1 MPALPL
7 KVLNPLQFLGP
18 AERFRLLP
26 HPRIGHMA
34 EQSGINH
41 ILIPLPV
48 GWGDHVALPLL
59 RGGDHG
65 LEPLPREVI
74 LVPGHLNGV
83 GPGLHRGGEDLEAPN
98 GVAALDPLS
107 DRVGPGAEIPRE
119 EAGLGQQGEA
129 DHTLDP
135 PPPGADLVLEHQ
147 LGGVGPGLEH
157 LPGGDHDPEHRPGEG
172 PGQEHQPVE
181 AGLGQ
186 EHLLGA
192 DLGPDHQYEGDLAAD
207 LQPGEVVGHVLEPQ
221 LDGADH
227 VLEPQLDAV
236 AAHALEPQ
244 LDAAADHAL
253 EPQLGEGGLGLEP
266 QQDEDPA
273 VEVWLGEED
282 LTLGRHKEE
291 AGLVPRQSGRTNPEH
306 LRGGAGPTQVQK

>member
-7 KVLNPLQFLGP
+7 KVLNPHQLLVP
-18 AERFRLLP
+18 AERFLLPP

-41 ILIPLPV
+41 TLILLPI
-48 GWGDHVALPLL
+48 GWGDHAALPLL

-65 LEPLPREVI
+65 LEPLPKGVI
-74 LVPGHLNGV
+74 LVPGPLSGV
-83 GPGLHRGGEDLEAPN
+83 GHGLHRGGEDLEAPN
-98 GVAALDPLS
+98 GVAVLGPLS
-107 DRVGPGAEIPRE
+107 DQVGPGAEILSE

-135 PPPGADLVLEHQ
+135 QPPGADHVLEHQ
-147 LGGVGPGLEH
+147 LGGVGPALEH
-157 LPGGDHDPEHRPGEG
+157 LPGGDHDLEHPPGAG
-172 PGQEHQPVE
+172 PGQEHQPAG

-186 EHLLGA
+186 EHLLDAG
-192 DLGPDHQYEGDLAAD
+192 LGPDHQYEGDLAVD

-221 LDGADH
+221 LDGADR
-227 VLEPQLDAV
+227 VLEPQLDV
-236 AAHALEPQ
+236 V
-244 LDAAADHAL
+244 ADHAL

-273 VEVWLGEED
+273 VEV
-282 LTLGRHKEE
+282 
-291 AGLVPRQSGRTNPEH
+291 
-306 LRGGAGPTQVQK
+306 

>member
-7 KVLNPLQFLGP
+7 KVLNPRQLLGH
-18 AERFRLLP
+18 AERFLLLP

-48 GWGDHVALPLL
+48 GLGDHVALPLL

-74 LVPGHLNGV
+74 LVPGPLSGV

-98 GVAALDPLS
+98 GVAALGPLS
-107 DRVGPGAEIPRE
+107 DQVGPGAEIPRE

-135 PPPGADLVLEHQ
+135 QPPGADHVLEHQ
-147 LGGVGPGLEH
+147 LGGVGPALEH
-157 LPGGDHDPEHRPGEG
+157 LPGGDHDPEHLPGAG
-172 PGQEHQPVE
+172 PGQEHQPVGV
-181 AGLGQ
+181 GLGQ

-192 DLGPDHQYEGDLAAD
+192 DLGPDHQYEGDLAVD
-207 LQPGEVVGHVLEPQ
+207 HQPGEVVGHVLEPQ
-221 LDGADH
+221 LDGADR
-227 VLEPQLDAV
+227 VLEPQLGAV
-236 AAHALEPQ
+236 AGR
-244 LDAAADHAL
+244 AL
-253 EPQLGEGGLGLEP
+253 EPQLGEGGLGLER
-266 QQDEDPA
+266 QQDEDPV
-273 VEVWLGEED
+273 VEV
-282 LTLGRHKEE
+282 
-291 AGLVPRQSGRTNPEH
+291 
-306 LRGGAGPTQVQK
+306 